1 MTNTPN
7 RAAET
12 PKRRGRPRGAGLPPE
27 QRKSAMIR
35 VRVTAAQQAK
45 FERLGGEQWLRDRI
59 DRARS

>member
-1 MTNTPN
+1 
-7 RAAET
+7 
-12 PKRRGRPRGAGLPPE
+12 
-27 QRKSAMIR
+27 MIR